1 MKEEKP
7 IEPVK
12 EEETQSFLNSGL
24 ESEIEK
30 RIILKLKKDLGDSLV
45 KLGRLNNRINELEFQ
60 LERANFNLET
70 YKEVT
75 Q

>member
-45 KLGRLNNRINELEFQ
+45 KQGRLNNRINELEFQ